1 MIDHIAGHTFH
12 ARRGHVKHAFRYGV
26 DFVLADLP
34 LEDTP
39 RLLSANRFNLW
50 HLSDRDHGGPRGN
63 GRGVAWFREILAARG
78 FPLDGARLVLLTQP
92 SFLWFHFNPV
102 SFWIAL
108 RDGAPCAFVAEV
120 NSTFGQRH
128 CYVCAH
134 EDFRPIQRSDRLTAR
149 KLMHVSPF
157 QEVAGQYHFNFDLT
171 ATAVD
176 IRIAYENGG
185 DGVIATLSG
194 DRRPATN
201 ASLARAAL
209 RRPLGAARVLALIH
223 WQALILFF
231 KRAPFLKRQAPP
243 ETLVSDG
250 QAAGEVR
257 R

>member
-12 ARRGHVKHAFRYGV
+12 ARRGHLKHAFRYGV
-26 DFVLADLP
+26 DFVLVDLP
-34 LEDTP
+34 LENAP
-39 RLLSANRFNLW
+39 RLLSGNRFNLW
-50 HLSDRDHGGPRGN
+50 HLSDRHHGGPRGD

-78 FPLDGARLVLLTQP
+78 FPLDDARLVLLTQP
-92 SFLWFHFNPV
+92 SFLWFDFNPV

-134 EDFRPIQRSDRLTAR
+134 DDFRPIERTDRLTAR

-157 QEVAGQYHFNFDLT
+157 QEVAGSYHFNFGLT
-171 ATAVD
+171 ETKVD

-185 DGVIATLSG
+185 EGVIATLSG
-194 DRRPATN
+194 ERRPATN
-201 ASLARAAL
+201 ATLARAAI

-223 WQALILFF
+223 WQALVLYL

-243 ETLVSDG
+243 EALVSDG
-250 QAAGEVR
+250 HPTAEVR
-257 R
+257 S